1 MPIERSFEA
10 LTPVPPE
17 EVFEV
22 FSDIQTH
29 IPLWSIYES
38 MRLESPN
45 EAEVTLRISGSI
57 YKLRMKLTSQ
67 TRRASR
73 TVFVDGKGSIYFH
86 MRLNIEPRGIGSI
99 VTGRIYVKAGFFR
112 ERILSPG
119 ITEFLDDLKNKIMFQ
134 LPAIAEVIRRRKK
147 ELKAEAAATTS
158 APKATAPKVPPSP
171 AKQQAK
177 AKLKQPKPSPR
188 PKPVQKPAPKQKELI
203 AKNPDALSD
212 EITVGMIVLKA
223 ELIKVEKFS
232 GDWKKV
238 IDFAKSVLKEVGE
251 KKPLYIRFKTD
262 ETDIK
267 LLIKEGKVI
276 GVRVDLP
283 NGKTL
288 NGDKA
293 LAHLKDAKGFSGRT
307 YVFSVPEEA
316 LAGT

>member
-38 MRLESPN
+38 MRLEAPN
-45 EAEVTLRISGSI
+45 EAEVTLRISGSM

-67 TRRASR
+67 TRRAGR

-86 MRLNIEPRGIGSI
+86 LRLNIEPRGIGSI

-134 LPAIAEVIRRRKK
+134 LPAIAEVIRRRKRELMTK
-147 ELKAEAAATTS
+147 ESVTS
-158 APKATAPKVPPSP
+158 APKVPSP
-171 AKQQAK
+171 PTKLQAQAK
-177 AKLKQPKPSPR
+177 PKQPIPSPH
-188 PKPVQKPAPKQKELI
+188 PKPVQKLIPKQKEFI
-203 AKNPDALSD
+203 TKNPDALSD

-223 ELIKVEKFS
+223 ELIKVERFS

-238 IDFAKSVLKEVGE
+238 IDFAKSVLKEVRE

-267 LLIKEGKVI
+267 LLIKEGKVV

-283 NGKTL
+283 NGETL

-293 LAHLKDAKGFSGRT
+293 LAHLKSAKEFSGRA
-307 YVFSVPEEA
+307 YVFSVPEKV